1 MHGATLRFLRQYF
14 RPRTDIIDVAE
25 ATFTRGNETLPATI
39 YRRHHRTRY
48 HTAWVVLH
56 GITYRGRQHKG
67 LQRFASSMA
76 AAGHLVF
83 IPEIPEWSR
92 FQVAPAFAVPTIRA
106 AVHALH
112 ERDDVDRDRIGL
124 FAFSFG
130 GTQSIIAASEA
141 SIQAELKGL
150 VSWGGYQSI
159 RTLLEF
165 GLTGEHS
172 IDDQRYQVEPD
183 PYGRWIVGG
192 NYLTRMSGFEDM
204 GDVASALLELA
215 TEAGKRGAYAGDP
228 QFEPVK
234 EQLSKRFKGEKL
246 RTFDVFAPRGGV
258 IDKDRSYAREL
269 IEPLTDTIITV
280 DPLMDPRSALRNLN
294 VKTFLA
300 HGRDDRLIPFTESL
314 RASRE
319 IPPNVLAGC
328 AITGLF
334 AHSGGT
340 SNSLNTVG
348 KVREGRLF
356 LSTLDR
362 ALNLI

>member
-14 RPRTDIIDVAE
+14 RPRTDIIDVSE
-25 ATFTRGNETLPATI
+25 ATFTRGSETLPATV
-39 YRRHHRTRY
+39 YRRRGRTSYR
-48 HTAWVVLH
+48 TAWVVLH

-92 FQVAPAFAVPTIRA
+92 FQVAPALAVPTIRA

-112 ERDDVDRDRIGL
+112 DRDDIDRDRIGL

-130 GTQSIIAASEA
+130 GTQSIIAAGDA
-141 SIQAELKGL
+141 SIQKELRGL
-150 VSWGGYQSI
+150 VSWGGYHSI
-159 RTLLEF
+159 RTLLGF
-165 GLTGEHS
+165 GFTGEHEL
-172 IDDQRYQVEPD
+172 DGQRYQVEPD

-192 NYLTRMSGFEDM
+192 NYLTRMNGFEDM
-204 GDVASALLELA
+204 DDVARALLDLA
-215 TEAGKRGAYAGDP
+215 TAAGTRGIYAGDP
-228 QFEPVK
+228 MFEPLK
-234 EQLSKRFKGEKL
+234 AELAQQFTGEKL
-246 RTFDVFAPRGGV
+246 RVFDVFAPRGGV
-258 IDKDRSYAREL
+258 VGTDRGLAREL
-269 IEPLTDTIITV
+269 IEPLSATIIAI
-280 DPLMDPRSALRNLN
+280 DPLMDPTSALSNLS
-294 VKTFLA
+294 VRTFLA

-314 RASRE
+314 RASRQ
-319 IPPNVLAGC
+319 IPQAAMAGC

-340 SNSLNTVG
+340 SSTLNTRG
-348 KVREGRLF
+348 KLREGGLF

-362 ALNLI
+362 ALSLI